1 MTAELLPPAQRQ
13 TAASLQLTKWCSLS
27 ERGECLHPLPQLRS
41 PLPPPHAS
49 LSQESFP
56 TLLSM
61 SLFISLH
68 FCSFQAWCK
77 STLLA
82 SVYFCLC
89 FFYALNAVPSLSFC
103 FLYWLRR
110 EEIRAKQGTLGE
122 PISFWN
128 ISVSRRQWET
138 RGNGERMEQES
149 DDKKT
154 SVTDRKGSAVQ
165 TDKEEW
171 GAPSDPF
178 WFKQAA
184 SAAHS
189 LCRGL
194 ISI

>member
-1 MTAELLPPAQRQ
+1 MPSRSPSAQV
-13 TAASLQLTKWCSLS
+13 AASSS
-27 ERGECLHPLPQLRS
+27 S
-41 PLPPPHAS
+41 S
-49 LSQESFP
+49 LSQESFT

-89 FFYALNAVPSLSFC
+89 FYYALNAVLSLSFC

-138 RGNGERMEQES
+138 RGNGERTEQES

-171 GAPSDPF
+171 GAPSDPL